1 MKKEPCEMFTL
12 PMLEGLFLLFNQLF
26 EKISLLD
33 FAGGSPIKVD
43 DIFGEQ
49 ANTFVV
55 KVML

>member
-1 MKKEPCEMFTL
+1 MFTL

>member
-1 MKKEPCEMFTL
+1 MFTL
-12 PMLEGLFLLFNQLF
+12 PMLEGLFILFNQLF